1 MCTLTQNAFRKLQ
14 NSLGVDCR
22 PLVWHVLTFLN
33 YLRGQAHE
41 TGQVLFDLACTA
53 CSSSAKCHSSASTA
67 VGARH
72 QFSRCS
78 CDTKARQLLSKQR
91 CKWRKSSWCVSQ
103 CLPSIYMVCSMA
115 LFTNTMALFTNTAV
129 MAVFKSYTWKK
140 KLLDR
145 VDDPDD
151 DLYSNREG
159 VDGVCFNWLLAR
171 CTWKCQSCSRVQE
184 RCQIDQFVA
193 AMHVS
198 LATT

>member
-1 MCTLTQNAFRKLQ
+1 MCTLTRNAFRKLQ

-33 YLRGQAHE
+33 YLRGQAYE

-53 CSSSAKCHSSASTA
+53 CTSSAKCHSSASTA

-72 QFSRCS
+72 QLSKCRCS

-103 CLPSIYMVCSMA
+103 CLPSIYAVCSMA
-115 LFTNTMALFTNTAV
+115 LFTKILPWWL
-129 MAVFKSYTWKK
+129 SSSHIHEKK
-140 KLLDR
+140 KLLDS

-184 RCQIDQFVA
+184 RCRIDQFVA
-193 AMHVS
+193 AMDVS